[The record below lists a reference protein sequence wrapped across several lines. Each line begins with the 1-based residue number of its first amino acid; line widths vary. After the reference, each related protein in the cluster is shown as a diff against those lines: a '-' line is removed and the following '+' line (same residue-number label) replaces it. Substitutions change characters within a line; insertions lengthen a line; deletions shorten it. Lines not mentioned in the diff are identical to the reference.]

1 MEIKYLKCYN
11 FKLKITGEA
20 IGYVYATNE
29 EEAKEFIM
37 NKAHEECN
45 LINYFI
51 EEIDNIEED

>member
-20 IGYVYATNE
+20 IGYVYATDE
-29 EEAKEFIM
+29 EEAKKFIM

-51 EEIDNIEED
+51 EKIDNIEED

>member
-1 MEIKYLKCYN
+1 MDIKYLKCYN

-51 EEIDNIEED
+51 EKIENIEED

>member
-11 FKLKITGEA
+11 FKLKIIGEA
-20 IGYVYATNE
+20 IGYVYATDE

-51 EEIDNIEED
+51 EEIENIEED

>member
-1 MEIKYLKCYN
+1 MENKYLKCYN

-20 IGYVYATNE
+20 IGYVYATDE

-51 EEIDNIEED
+51 EEIENIEED

>member
-20 IGYVYATNE
+20 IGYVYATDE

-51 EEIDNIEED
+51 EEIEELEED

>member
-1 MEIKYLKCYN
+1 MDIKYLKCYN

-51 EEIDNIEED
+51 EEIENIEED

>member
-1 MEIKYLKCYN
+1 MKNKYLKCYN

-51 EEIDNIEED
+51 EEIENIEED

>member
-51 EEIDNIEED
+51 EKIENIEED